1 GTGQGHRVHEPR
13 ARAEDHLRAAR
24 VPRLQ
29 GRSPTRGPLHHAVPA
44 QAVMEPEEILTAEV
58 ADPTRFGSPTALGV
72 KVGNQVFV
80 SGMLA
85 WDTERRIVGV
95 GDVKAQTRKALQNI
109 DATLKAAGGSLR
121 NIVKINF
128 YLTDIRD
135 KTAVWE
141 VRKEMF

>member
-1 GTGQGHRVHEPR
+1 MMEPR
-13 ARAEDHLRAAR
+13 P
-24 VPRLQ
+24 V
-29 GRSPTRGPLHHAVPA
+29 
-44 QAVMEPEEILTAEV
+44 EILTSDV

-72 KVGNQVFV
+72 KVGNQIFV

-95 GDVKAQTRKALQNI
+95 GDVKAQTRKALENI
-109 DATLKAAGGSLR
+109 EATLKAAGATLA

-141 VRKEMF
+141 VRKEMFGDHRPASTLVEVNHLVDPEGKLEIDAVAFI

>member
-1 GTGQGHRVHEPR
+1 M
-13 ARAEDHLRAAR
+13 
-24 VPRLQ
+24 
-29 GRSPTRGPLHHAVPA
+29 TR
-44 QAVMEPEEILTAEV
+44 PEEIVTAAV

-95 GDVKAQTRKALQNI
+95 GDVKAQTRKALENI

-121 NIVKINF
+121 NIVKITF

-135 KTAVWE
+135 KAAVWE
-141 VRKEMF
+141 VRKEMFGDHRPASTLVEVNHLVDPEGKLEVEAVAFL

>member
-1 GTGQGHRVHEPR
+1 MEPR
-13 ARAEDHLRAAR
+13 P
-24 VPRLQ
+24 V
-29 GRSPTRGPLHHAVPA
+29 
-44 QAVMEPEEILTAEV
+44 EILTGDV
-58 ADPTRFGSPTALGV
+58 ADPTRFGSPTALGI
-72 KVGNQVFV
+72 KVGNQIFV

-95 GDVKAQTRKALQNI
+95 GDVRAQTRKALENVE
-109 DATLKAAGGSLR
+109 ATLKAAGATLA

-141 VRKEMF
+141 VRKEMFGDHRPASTLVEVSQLVDPEGKLEIDAVAFV

>member
-1 GTGQGHRVHEPR
+1 MEPR
-13 ARAEDHLRAAR
+13 P
-24 VPRLQ
+24 V
-29 GRSPTRGPLHHAVPA
+29 
-44 QAVMEPEEILTAEV
+44 EIVTGDV
-58 ADPTRFGSPTALGV
+58 ADPTRFGSPTALGI
-72 KVGNQVFV
+72 KVGNQIFV

-95 GDVKAQTRKALQNI
+95 GDVRAQTRKALENVE
-109 DATLKAAGGSLR
+109 ATLKAAGATLA

-141 VRKEMF
+141 VRKEMFGDHRPASTLVEVSQLVDPEGKLEIDAVAFI

>member
-1 GTGQGHRVHEPR
+1 M
-13 ARAEDHLRAAR
+13 
-24 VPRLQ
+24 
-29 GRSPTRGPLHHAVPA
+29 TR
-44 QAVMEPEEILTAEV
+44 PEEIVTAAV
-58 ADPTRFGSPTALGV
+58 ADPKRFGSPTALGV

-95 GDVKAQTRKALQNI
+95 GDVKAQTRKALENI

-121 NIVKINF
+121 NIVKITF

-135 KTAVWE
+135 KAAVWE
-141 VRKEMF
+141 VRKQMFGDHRPASTLVEVNHLVDPEGKLEVEAVAFL

>member
-1 GTGQGHRVHEPR
+1 MMR
-13 ARAEDHLRAAR
+13 
-24 VPRLQ
+24 
-29 GRSPTRGPLHHAVPA
+29 
-44 QAVMEPEEILTAEV
+44 PEEIITAAV
-58 ADPTRFGSPTALGV
+58 ADPSRFGSPTALGV

-95 GDVKAQTRKALQNI
+95 GDVKAQTRKALENI

-121 NIVKINF
+121 NIVKITF

-141 VRKEMF
+141 VRKQMFGDHRPASTLVEVSHLVDPEGKLEVEAVAFL

>member
-1 GTGQGHRVHEPR
+1 MEPR
-13 ARAEDHLRAAR
+13 
-24 VPRLQ
+24 
-29 GRSPTRGPLHHAVPA
+29 PA
-44 QAVMEPEEILTAEV
+44 EILTGDV
-58 ADPTRFGSPTALGV
+58 ADPTRFGSPTALGI
-72 KVGNQVFV
+72 KVGNQIFV

-95 GDVKAQTRKALQNI
+95 GDVRAQTRKALENVE
-109 DATLKAAGGSLR
+109 ATLKAAGATLA

-141 VRKEMF
+141 VRKEMFGDHRPASTLVEVAHLVDPEGKLEIDAVAFL

>member
-1 GTGQGHRVHEPR
+1 MEPR
-13 ARAEDHLRAAR
+13 P
-24 VPRLQ
+24 V
-29 GRSPTRGPLHHAVPA
+29 
-44 QAVMEPEEILTAEV
+44 EILTGDV
-58 ADPTRFGSPTALGV
+58 ADPTRFGSPTALGI
-72 KVGNQVFV
+72 KVGNQIFV

-95 GDVKAQTRKALQNI
+95 GDVRAQTRKALENVE
-109 DATLKAAGGSLR
+109 ATLKAAGATLA

-141 VRKEMF
+141 VRKEMFGDHRPASTLVEVSQLVDPEGKLEIDAVAFI

>member
-1 GTGQGHRVHEPR
+1 M
-13 ARAEDHLRAAR
+13 
-24 VPRLQ
+24 
-29 GRSPTRGPLHHAVPA
+29 TR
-44 QAVMEPEEILTAEV
+44 PEEIVTAAV
-58 ADPTRFGSPTALGV
+58 ADPSRFGSPTALGV

-95 GDVKAQTRKALQNI
+95 GDVKAQTRKALENI

-121 NIVKINF
+121 NIVKITF

-141 VRKEMF
+141 VRKQMFGDHRPASTLVEVSHLVDPEGKLEVEAVAFL

>member
-1 GTGQGHRVHEPR
+1 M
-13 ARAEDHLRAAR
+13 
-24 VPRLQ
+24 
-29 GRSPTRGPLHHAVPA
+29 TR
-44 QAVMEPEEILTAEV
+44 PEEIVTATV

-95 GDVKAQTRKALQNI
+95 GDVKAQTRKALENI

-121 NIVKINF
+121 NIVKITF

-135 KTAVWE
+135 KAAVWE
-141 VRKEMF
+141 VRKEMFGDHRPASTLVEVSHLVDPEGKLEVEAVAFL

>member
-1 GTGQGHRVHEPR
+1 MPPSRPV
-13 ARAEDHLRAAR
+13 
-24 VPRLQ
+24 
-29 GRSPTRGPLHHAVPA
+29 
-44 QAVMEPEEILTAEV
+44 EIVTSDV

-72 KVGNQVFV
+72 KVGNQIFV

-95 GDVKAQTRKALQNI
+95 GDVRAQTRKALENVE
-109 DATLKAAGGSLR
+109 ATLKAAGATLAS
-121 NIVKINF
+121 IVKINF

-141 VRKEMF
+141 VRKEMFGDHRPASTLVEVTHLVDPEGKLEIDAVAFI

>member
-1 GTGQGHRVHEPR
+1 M
-13 ARAEDHLRAAR
+13 
-24 VPRLQ
+24 
-29 GRSPTRGPLHHAVPA
+29 TR
-44 QAVMEPEEILTAEV
+44 PEEIVTAAV
-58 ADPTRFGSPTALGV
+58 ADPTLFGSPTALGV

-95 GDVKAQTRKALQNI
+95 GDVKAQTRKALENI

-121 NIVKINF
+121 NIVKITF

-135 KTAVWE
+135 KAAVWE
-141 VRKEMF
+141 VRKEMFGDHRPASTLVEVNHLVDPEGKLEVEAVAFL

>member
-1 GTGQGHRVHEPR
+1 M
-13 ARAEDHLRAAR
+13 
-24 VPRLQ
+24 
-29 GRSPTRGPLHHAVPA
+29 TR
-44 QAVMEPEEILTAEV
+44 PEEIVTAAV
-58 ADPTRFGSPTALGV
+58 ADPSRFGSPTALGV

-95 GDVKAQTRKALQNI
+95 GDVKAQTRKALENI

-121 NIVKINF
+121 NIVKITF

-135 KTAVWE
+135 KAAVWE
-141 VRKEMF
+141 VRKEMFGDHRPASTLVEVSHLVDPEGKLEVEAVAFL

>member
-1 GTGQGHRVHEPR
+1 MPPQPV
-13 ARAEDHLRAAR
+13 
-24 VPRLQ
+24 
-29 GRSPTRGPLHHAVPA
+29 
-44 QAVMEPEEILTAEV
+44 EILTGDV
-58 ADPTRFGSPTALGV
+58 ADPRRFGSPTALGI
-72 KVGNQVFV
+72 KVGNQIFV

-95 GDVKAQTRKALQNI
+95 GDVRAQTRKALENVE
-109 DATLKAAGGSLR
+109 ATLKAAGATLA

-141 VRKEMF
+141 VRKELFGDHRPASTLVEVSQLVDPEGKLEIDAVAFIWWPW

>member
-1 GTGQGHRVHEPR
+1 MPAPRPVEIVTG
-13 ARAEDHLRAAR
+13 D
-24 VPRLQ
+24 
-29 GRSPTRGPLHHAVPA
+29 
-44 QAVMEPEEILTAEV
+44 V

-72 KVGNQVFV
+72 KVGNQIFV

-95 GDVKAQTRKALQNI
+95 GDVKAQTRKALENVE
-109 DATLKAAGGSLR
+109 ATLKAAGATLA

-141 VRKEMF
+141 VRKEMFGDHRPASTLVEVSHLVDPEGKLEVEAVAFL

>member
-1 GTGQGHRVHEPR
+1 MMR
-13 ARAEDHLRAAR
+13 
-24 VPRLQ
+24 
-29 GRSPTRGPLHHAVPA
+29 
-44 QAVMEPEEILTAEV
+44 PEEIVTAAV
-58 ADPTRFGSPTALGV
+58 ADPNRFGSPTALGV

-95 GDVKAQTRKALQNI
+95 GDVKAQTRKALENI

-121 NIVKINF
+121 NIVKITF

-135 KTAVWE
+135 KAAVWE
-141 VRKEMF
+141 VRKEMFGDHRPASTLVEISHLVDPEGKLEVEAVAFL